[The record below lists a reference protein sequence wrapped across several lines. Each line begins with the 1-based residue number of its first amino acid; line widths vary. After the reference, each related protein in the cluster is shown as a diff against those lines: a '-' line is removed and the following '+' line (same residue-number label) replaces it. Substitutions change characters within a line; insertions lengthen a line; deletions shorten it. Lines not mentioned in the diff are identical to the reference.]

1 MRIAILCALV
11 LMALSGY
18 SQKKFAWVSG
28 KIIDENE
35 SPVRGVSIVELGNR
49 NGVVASDSGTF
60 HLRVPVESA
69 FALVFS
75 ASGYQE
81 TQKDFFLNKGE
92 QEYIV
97 VKLYPQSKVLAPVVI
112 RSGKENPAPGLIQI
126 NPKDVETLP
135 GAAGGVEGLIKTLV
149 GSNNELTSQYSV
161 RGGNYDENLIYINGF
176 EIYRPFLVSNAQQ
189 EGLSFINPDLVSHIS
204 FYTGGFPA
212 KYGDKISSVLDIQYR
227 KPAHFGG
234 SAYVSLLEQGLHLE
248 GRSPN
253 QRLSW
258 IVGVRSKTNRNL
270 LSSQEVQGNY
280 VPSASDLQAFLT
292 YQLSDKLELEFLG
305 IASGSKFTFL
315 PQSAQ
320 KSTAV
325 FSPLFTADLALDIF
339 FNGQEI
345 DHYNNNLVGI
355 NLKEALNQK
364 VTLKW
369 MASYYTDLEKENYDI
384 TGNYLFG
391 ERNFDKSS
399 ATYGQITNPLGA
411 GSYQDFARNSL
422 NIADYHLGQEGTYLQ
437 GPQLI
442 QWGLGWDHTLIDNHL
457 NKWEYQDSAG
467 YSLPFNP
474 DILQLNNVVKTSDN
488 LPVDK
493 LSGYLQDRIRL
504 GDSSQHL
511 SLNAGI
517 RFNYNSL
524 NGEFLVSPRA
534 ELTYQ
539 PDWNSHIVFKASAG
553 IYDQPPFYR
562 EMLKPDGS
570 VNTALKSQK
579 SKQFVAGFEYDLSNT
594 FRPMHLTTEA
604 YYKWLTDVDVFD
616 INNVSIQY
624 YGNNNAV
631 AYAAGIETRLYTELV
646 KDAESWLSIGLAQ
659 TKEKINNDY
668 YYIYTNQ
675 EGQQI
680 TAQTTDQVVADSVKK
695 EMGFIRRPTDRR
707 LTIGLF
713 LQDYLSTNKNFKVHL
728 NLIYGSN
735 TPYTIPGN
743 VRFRDALIIEPYI
756 RADIGFSALL
766 LSDKSPRRSHSPF
779 RTFRNIWASLEIFN
793 LIDRANIISYQ
804 LIKDFANNTF
814 AIPNRLTPRLVNF
827 KIMARF

>member
-126 NPKDVETLP
+126 NPKDVEALP
-135 GAAGGVEGLIKTLV
+135 GATGGVEGLIKTLV

-292 YQLSDKLELEFLG
+292 YQLSD
-305 IASGSKFTFL
+305 
-315 PQSAQ
+315 
-320 KSTAV
+320 
-325 FSPLFTADLALDIF
+325 
-339 FNGQEI
+339 
-345 DHYNNNLVGI
+345 
-355 NLKEALNQK
+355 
-364 VTLKW
+364 
-369 MASYYTDLEKENYDI
+369 
-384 TGNYLFG
+384 
-391 ERNFDKSS
+391 
-399 ATYGQITNPLGA
+399 
-411 GSYQDFARNSL
+411 
-422 NIADYHLGQEGTYLQ
+422 
-437 GPQLI
+437 
-442 QWGLGWDHTLIDNHL
+442 
-457 NKWEYQDSAG
+457 
-467 YSLPFNP
+467 
-474 DILQLNNVVKTSDN
+474 
-488 LPVDK
+488 
-493 LSGYLQDRIRL
+493 
-504 GDSSQHL
+504 
-511 SLNAGI
+511 
-517 RFNYNSL
+517 
-524 NGEFLVSPRA
+524 
-534 ELTYQ
+534 
-539 PDWNSHIVFKASAG
+539 
-553 IYDQPPFYR
+553 
-562 EMLKPDGS
+562 
-570 VNTALKSQK
+570 
-579 SKQFVAGFEYDLSNT
+579 
-594 FRPMHLTTEA
+594 
-604 YYKWLTDVDVFD
+604 
-616 INNVSIQY
+616 
-624 YGNNNAV
+624 
-631 AYAAGIETRLYTELV
+631 
-646 KDAESWLSIGLAQ
+646 
-659 TKEKINNDY
+659 
-668 YYIYTNQ
+668 
-675 EGQQI
+675 
-680 TAQTTDQVVADSVKK
+680 
-695 EMGFIRRPTDRR
+695 
-707 LTIGLF
+707 
-713 LQDYLSTNKNFKVHL
+713 
-728 NLIYGSN
+728 
-735 TPYTIPGN
+735 
-743 VRFRDALIIEPYI
+743 
-756 RADIGFSALL
+756 
-766 LSDKSPRRSHSPF
+766 
-779 RTFRNIWASLEIFN
+779 
-793 LIDRANIISYQ
+793 
-804 LIKDFANNTF
+804 
-814 AIPNRLTPRLVNF
+814 
-827 KIMARF
+827 